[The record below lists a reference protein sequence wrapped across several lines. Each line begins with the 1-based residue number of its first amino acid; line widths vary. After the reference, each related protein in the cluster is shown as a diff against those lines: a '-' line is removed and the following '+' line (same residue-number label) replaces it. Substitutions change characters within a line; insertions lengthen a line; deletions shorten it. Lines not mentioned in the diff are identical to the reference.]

1 MSRDA
6 AVYVADVLDMMRAA
20 ERFVAGMTPE
30 AFADDERTQFAVVR
44 AFEVMG
50 EAAKRVP
57 PEVRERAPLV
67 PWRAMGGMRD
77 RLIHDY
83 RNVDTRLAW
92 RTIQED
98 FSVARP
104 LLERLLADLD
114 AEAADGESSAR

>member
-1 MSRDA
+1 MSRSV
-6 AVYVADVLDMMRAA
+6 AVYVADVVDMMNAA
-20 ERFVAGMTPE
+20 ERFVDGMTAE
-30 AFADDERTQFAVVR
+30 TFAADERTQFAVVR

-57 PEVRERAPLV
+57 ADVRERAPEV

-83 RNVDTRLAW
+83 RNVDVRLAW

-98 FSVARP
+98 FPAVRP
-104 LLERLLADLD
+104 ALERLLAELD
-114 AEAADGESSAR
+114 AQE